1 LNLEREPLNN
11 ERLNGNGLDC
21 MERVTTVANQKGGV
35 GKTTCAMNLGYGL
48 AQLGRRI
55 LLVDLDPQA
64 NLTACC
70 GVSTDS
76 VENTLYDVFRNTC
89 PFTDTIIEIEEHFY
103 LAPSHLR
110 LTSIERELFGRIG
123 YERILKKALSPL
135 VGDFDH
141 VIIDCPPSLGS
152 LTINGLVA
160 CNEVFIT
167 VACEHLSLIGVSK
180 LLDTIVAIRENYNP
194 EIRVGKVIPVMYSKT
209 ILANE
214 MLKQLWNHFNHTLS
228 STKIR
233 RNVKIGESTA
243 VGKSI
248 LAYDPG
254 SIGAR
259 DFTDLIR
266 ELI

>member
-1 LNLEREPLNN
+1 
-11 ERLNGNGLDC
+11 
-21 MERVTTVANQKGGV
+21 MEKVITVANQKGGV
-35 GKTTCAMNLGYGL
+35 GKTTCAMNIGYGL
-48 AQLGRRI
+48 AKMGRTI

-64 NLTACC
+64 NLTASC
-70 GVSTDS
+70 GLDTGSI
-76 VENTLYDVFRNTC
+76 EKTLYDVLSKAL
-89 PFTDTIIEIEEHFY
+89 PLKDTLIEIEDRFY
-103 LAPSHLR
+103 LVPSHLM

-123 YERILKKALSPL
+123 YESILKKALSPIRES
-135 VGDFDH
+135 FDH

-160 CNEVFIT
+160 CNEVFLT
-167 VACEHLSLIGVSK
+167 VACEHLSLIGVNK
-180 LLDTIVAIRENYNP
+180 LLDTIEAIRENYNP

-209 ILANE
+209 VLANE
-214 MLKQLWNHFNHTLS
+214 MLEHLRNHFGHTLS

-233 RNVKIGESTA
+233 RNVKIGEATA

-248 LAYDPG
+248 LSYEPS

-259 DFTDLIR
+259 DFTDLIK

>member
-1 LNLEREPLNN
+1 
-11 ERLNGNGLDC
+11 
-21 MERVTTVANQKGGV
+21 MERIITVANQKGGV
-35 GKTTCAMNLGYGL
+35 GKTTCAMNIGYGL
-48 AQLGRRI
+48 ATMGKTV

-70 GVSTDS
+70 GLGTDS
-76 VENTLYDVFRNTC
+76 AEKTIYDVFEKTC
-89 PFTDTIIEIEEHFY
+89 PLTDTIIEIEDKFF
-103 LAPSHLR
+103 LAASHLM

-123 YERILKKALSPL
+123 YESILKKALSPIE
-135 VGDFDH
+135 GDFDH

-152 LTINGLVA
+152 MTINGLVA

-180 LLDTIVAIRENYNP
+180 LLDTIEAVRENYNP

-214 MLKQLWNHFNHTLS
+214 MLKQLKNHFNHTLS
-228 STKIR
+228 STRIR
-233 RNVKIGESTA
+233 RNVKIGEATA

-248 LAYDPG
+248 LSYEPG

-266 ELI
+266 EII

>member
-1 LNLEREPLNN
+1 
-11 ERLNGNGLDC
+11 
-21 MERVTTVANQKGGV
+21 MERIITIANQKGGV
-35 GKTTCAMNLGYGL
+35 GKTTCAMNIGYGL
-48 AQLGRRI
+48 ATMGRRI

-70 GVSTDS
+70 GVSADS
-76 VENTLYDVFRNTC
+76 VGKTIYDVFGKAC
-89 PFTDTIIEIEEHFY
+89 PLTDAIIGIDDKFS
-103 LAPSHLR
+103 LVPSHLM
-110 LTSIERELFGRIG
+110 LSSLERELFGRIG
-123 YERILKKALSPL
+123 YESILKRALSPI
-135 VGDFDH
+135 VADFEH

-152 LTINGLVA
+152 MTINGLVA

-180 LLDTIVAIRENYNP
+180 LLDTIEAVRENYNT
-194 EIRVGKVIPVMYSKT
+194 EIKVAKVIPVMYSKT

-214 MLKQLWNHFNHTLS
+214 MLRQLQNHFDHTLS
-228 STKIR
+228 STRVR
-233 RNVKIGESTA
+233 RNVKIGEATA

-248 LAYDPG
+248 LSYEPG

-259 DFTDLIR
+259 DFNDLIR

>member
-1 LNLEREPLNN
+1 
-11 ERLNGNGLDC
+11 
-21 MERVTTVANQKGGV
+21 MEKVITIANQKGGV
-35 GKTTCAMNLGYGL
+35 GKTTCAMNIGYGL
-48 AQLGRRI
+48 AKMARRI

-64 NLTACC
+64 NLTASC
-70 GVSTDS
+70 GLDAGSL
-76 VENTLYDVFRNTC
+76 EKTLYDVLSKAL
-89 PFTDTIIEIEEHFY
+89 PLKDTIIEIEDHFY
-103 LAPSHLR
+103 LVPSHLM

-123 YERILKKALSPL
+123 YESIVKKALSPI

-141 VIIDCPPSLGS
+141 VIIDCPPSLGP

-167 VACEHLSLIGVSK
+167 VACEHLSLIGVNK
-180 LLDTIVAIRENYNP
+180 LLDTIEAIRENYNP

-214 MLKQLWNHFNHTLS
+214 MLKQLRNHFGNTLS

-233 RNVKIGESTA
+233 RNVKIGEATA

-248 LAYDPG
+248 LSYEPW

-259 DFTDLIR
+259 DFTDLIK

>member
-1 LNLEREPLNN
+1 MVKTPIVKDLKAGERE
-11 ERLNGNGLDC
+11 LDR
-21 MERVTTVANQKGGV
+21 MERITTIANQKGGV
-35 GKTTCAMNLGYGL
+35 GKTTCAMNIGYGL
-48 AQLGRRI
+48 AKMGRTI

-64 NLTACC
+64 NLTSCC
-70 GVSTDS
+70 GVGTES
-76 VENTLYDVFRNTC
+76 VEKTIYAVFAKACTL
-89 PFTDTIIEIEEHFY
+89 TDTIIEIEDNFY
-103 LAPSHLR
+103 LAPSHLM
-110 LTSIERELFGRIG
+110 LTSIEQELFGRIG
-123 YERILKKALSPL
+123 YESILKRALSPI

-141 VIIDCPPSLGS
+141 VIIDCPPSLSS

-167 VACEHLSLIGVSK
+167 VACDHLSLIGVSK
-180 LLDTIVAIRENYNP
+180 LLDTIEAIRESYNP

-214 MLKQLWNHFNHTLS
+214 MLKQLQNHFDHTLS
-228 STKIR
+228 PTRIR
-233 RNVKIGESTA
+233 RNVKIGEATA

-248 LAYDPG
+248 LSYEPG